1 MIRGLKTLKMW
12 FNPIQPPFQLNWS
25 DNFEVTQVK
34 RLDKMDLVMP
44 ELDKLGPKRIIKKK
58 VTDFTLTL
66 RWLLLIRI
74 CSPMN
79 VTRLKVM
86 VKEPSSWFCLTT
98 STLISKGLIFWREK
112 WSNHRQFPSFLPKSN
127 IYPLFLTG
135 HIYKGPSLPHSFAQ
149 LKFEWSGNG
158 MYHHLKISLNSMI
171 QIHHWFTSIDFQL

>member
-98 STLISKGLIFWREK
+98 PTLISKGFFWREK

-135 HIYKGPSLPHSFAQ
+135 HKYKGSSLLTHSFGQ
-149 LKFEWSGNG
+149 LKFEWSSGNG
-158 MYHHLKISLNSMI
+158 LYLSPTQN
-171 QIHHWFTSIDFQL
+171 